1 MVAVTLWAGRV
12 ATELSPEAWAFL
24 RADDSELLPYD
35 LQATLLHQLGLDA
48 CEEVLVDLDERE
60 GERA

>member
-12 ATELSPEAWAFL
+12 GTELSPEAWAFL

-35 LQATLLHQLGLDA
+35 LQATLLHA
-48 CEEVLVDLDERE
+48 
-60 GERA
+60 RAAARGRASSTTTSSPT